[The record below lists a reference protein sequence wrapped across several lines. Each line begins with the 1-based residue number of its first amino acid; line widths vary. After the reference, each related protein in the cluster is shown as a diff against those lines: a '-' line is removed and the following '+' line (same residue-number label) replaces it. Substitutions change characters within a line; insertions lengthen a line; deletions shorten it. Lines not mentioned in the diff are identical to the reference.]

1 MILTGENGGLEYW
14 GMMVTGER
22 RGTYGSNDGM
32 ILTGEN
38 GALGDDGNRGKER
51 HSERNLSLRH
61 FIRHKSHKDGL
72 II

>member
-51 HSERNLSLRH
+51 HLWEQ
-61 FIRHKSHKDGL
+61 
-72 II
+72 

>member
-1 MILTGENGGLEYW
+1 
-14 GMMVTGER
+14 MVTGER

-38 GALGDDGNRGKER
+38 GGLEHWEDDGNKGTER
-51 HSERNLSLRH
+51 HSERNLSICH
-61 FIRHKSHKDGL
+61 IVRHKSHKDGL